1 MSVFYPT
8 LIRTALQAPL
18 AVDVWFREING
29 FQNLSDDMH
38 FRHQKALNAT
48 NLTSISIAYYFL
60 YTLSFNYFSCWYILY
75 FFRKF
80 FILKF
85 IIFLIKFLKL
95 ILQHVLFM

>member
-1 MSVFYPT
+1 MSMFYPP

-75 FFRKF
+75 FFS
-80 FILKF
+80 
-85 IIFLIKFLKL
+85 
-95 ILQHVLFM
+95 QVLYFKIYNFPYKIS